1 MIKTKKRSY
10 PMKKG
15 KQLYALYC
23 KEVISTNSLGSKE
36 YEDIKRTSEL
46 KAD

>member
-1 MIKTKKRSY
+1 
-10 PMKKG
+10 MKKG